1 MNKHELFDLIGE
13 ANEDYVNAADVPA
26 KRARPR
32 WRTWAACAACAA
44 LVLGAYPAYRA
55 LTPTPL
61 HGYTVAE
68 GNGGGPYDDQS
79 IVKTPGGD
87 VPGQGAPDVPPAP
100 DPNSDPPRG
109 SGPDAGPDID
119 GNQYSGDVPVEQ
131 APYDQYNSLFE
142 NAHLDKYPEW
152 YGGAYIDYTDSGE
165 PSKLVVCIVDGFHTP
180 ELEQQIAEWCGE
192 GVWTYRDVKYS
203 RGYLQD
209 LMERLNGSEF
219 LTVTKEDPAVS
230 GFGVYEQDNCIRMD
244 CRAVPNDATLAALA
258 KLDPDGDAIQ
268 VRVFTGQ
275 TINTDIAKGPAPGG
289 AQEDQPADKPSE
301 TPPDGVETAA
311 PAQYDVQPAL
321 LTELPEVKYGGTAE

>member
-87 VPGQGAPDVPPAP
+87 VPGQGTPEAPPAP
-100 DPNSDPPRG
+100 NPDSDPPRG
-109 SGPDAGPDID
+109 SGPDAPVEEGPY
-119 GNQYSGDVPVEQ
+119 NQY
-131 APYDQYNSLFE
+131 NNLFE
-142 NAHLDKYPEW
+142 NARLDQYPDW
-152 YGGAYIDYTDSGE
+152 YGGAYNEYKDAM
-165 PSKLVVCIVDGFHTP
+165 PVKLAVCIVEGYRTP
-180 ELEQQIAEWCGE
+180 ELEQQIVEWCGGGE
-192 GVWTYRDVKYS
+192 VTFKDVKYS
-203 RGYLQD
+203 RGHLQT
-209 LMERLNGSEF
+209 LMEHLNGADF
-219 LTVTKEDPAVS
+219 LATAENDPAPS
-230 GFGVYEQDNCIRMD
+230 GWGVYEEENCVRMD
-244 CRAVPNDATLAALA
+244 CKDTPSDATLAALA

-289 AQEDQPADKPSE
+289 AQEDQPADEPSE

-311 PAQYDVQPAL
+311 PAQYDC
-321 LTELPEVKYGGTAE
+321 Y